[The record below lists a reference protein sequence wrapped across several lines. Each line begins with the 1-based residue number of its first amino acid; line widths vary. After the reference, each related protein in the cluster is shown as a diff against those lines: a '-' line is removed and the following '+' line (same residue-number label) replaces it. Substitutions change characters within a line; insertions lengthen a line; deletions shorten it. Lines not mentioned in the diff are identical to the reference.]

1 MLNKPIWPK
10 EFLFHGS
17 ESVRFRRI
25 VSISSY
31 KSILLSIF
39 LYFYLFIYPSFF
51 LSIYFSI
58 YTSLFISIFYLSYLF
73 IYIYPSI
80 YDYCPSRYRPD
91 LLPWE
96 SLDPE
101 CAEDNLQLGFDIL
114 EAELGLQPVI
124 TASEVIL

>member
-1 MLNKPIWPK
+1 MMCFYNDTILS
-10 EFLFHGS
+10 FYQ
-17 ESVRFRRI
+17 
-25 VSISSY
+25 SI
-31 KSILLSIF
+31 
-39 LYFYLFIYPSFF
+39 F
-51 LSIYFSI
+51 LSIYLFIFLSI
-58 YTSLFISIFYLSYLF
+58 YLSFFIYKC
-73 IYIYPSI
+73 IYIYV
-80 YDYCPSRYRPD
+80 YCLTRYRPD